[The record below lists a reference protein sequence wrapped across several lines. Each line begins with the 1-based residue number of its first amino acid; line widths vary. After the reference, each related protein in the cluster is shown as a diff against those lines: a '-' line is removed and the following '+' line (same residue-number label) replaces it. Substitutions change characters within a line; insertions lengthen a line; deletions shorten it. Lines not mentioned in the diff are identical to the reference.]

1 MSTAPLIEDILNV
14 EPDET
19 MEAHILQGF
28 HYRTIEALQNYLN
41 LSQVEM
47 AKALGVSR
55 QTLIRNLKAKKHHLS
70 SQLSDQLYRVAR
82 ITRRAIEV
90 LGERDAAS
98 RWLKC
103 ENAALG
109 GRPPIHLLKTDAG
122 AEKVAELLGR
132 IEFGVYS

>member
-28 HYRTIEALQNYLN
+28 HYRTIEALQNYLD

-90 LGERDAAS
+90 FGERDAAS

-109 GRPPIHLLKTDAG
+109 GRPPLHLLKTDAG

>member
-28 HYRTIEALQNYLN
+28 HYRTIEALQNFLE

-47 AKALGVSR
+47 ASALGVSR

-90 LGERDAAS
+90 FGERDAAA

-109 GRPPIHLLKTDAG
+109 GRPPLHLLKTDAG

>member
-90 LGERDAAS
+90 LGERDAAAS
-98 RWLKC
+98 WLKC

>member
-1 MSTAPLIEDILNV
+1 MSSAPLVEDILNL

-47 AKALGVSR
+47 ANALGVSR

-70 SQLSDQLYRVAR
+70 AQLSDQLYRVAR
-82 ITRRAIEV
+82 ITRRAVEV
-90 LGERDAAS
+90 FDQRDAAA
-98 RWLKC
+98 RWLKHP
-103 ENAALG
+103 NPALG
-109 GRPPIHLLKTDAG
+109 SRPPLHLLKTDAG